1 MENEVVKRFVRWLDD
16 ATEEEIKAARDR
28 AKEALELLSTR
39 EAKSQ
44 VKFALRLMDQ
54 EILAR
59 LQAKMLTRQA

>member
-16 ATEEEIKAARDR
+16 ATEEEIKVARDR
-28 AKEALELLSTR
+28 AKEALEILSTR

>member
-16 ATEEEIKAARDR
+16 ATEQEIAAARDR
-28 AKEALELLSTR
+28 AQEALKLLSTR

-59 LQAKMLTRQA
+59 LQAKMLSRQA

>member
-1 MENEVVKRFVRWLDD
+1 MENEIVKRFVRWLDD
-16 ATEEEIKAARDR
+16 ASAEEIAVARKR
-28 AKEALELLSTR
+28 AEEAMKLLSTR

-59 LQAKMLTRQA
+59 LQAEMLTRQA

>member
-1 MENEVVKRFVRWLDD
+1 MENEIVKRFVRWLDD
-16 ATEEEIKAARDR
+16 ASAEEIAVARKR
-28 AKEALELLSTR
+28 AQEAMKLLSTR

-59 LQAKMLTRQA
+59 LQAEMLTRQA

>member
-1 MENEVVKRFVRWLDD
+1 MENELVKRFVRWLDD
-16 ATEEEIKAARDR
+16 ATAEEIAAARKKAED
-28 AKEALELLSTR
+28 ALKLLSTR

-59 LQAKMLTRQA
+59 LQAEMLRRQA